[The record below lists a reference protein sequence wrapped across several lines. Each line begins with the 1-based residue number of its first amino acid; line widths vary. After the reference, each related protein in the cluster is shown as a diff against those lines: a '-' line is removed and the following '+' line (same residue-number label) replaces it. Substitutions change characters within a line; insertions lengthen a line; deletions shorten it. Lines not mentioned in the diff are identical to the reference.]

1 MYTFAKQA
9 KQKNYF
15 ATSSCRLVWLRR
27 LRTQRKMRDASDSH
41 EKAGPEIYKTNPIL
55 GGGIKHFFSPAADFA
70 TRPMTSIDA
79 RRHWWGATAST
90 CAPVDNS
97 CEAGELAH
105 VGRRRISVV
114 SANHLDCGNEQ
125 KTRIAENAEC
135 IPNQFATNC
144 STASSSKSCCP
155 QNRGS
160 NSRAFARWFTK
171 SSRLGRR
178 SKWGVG

>member
-1 MYTFAKQA
+1 MYTFASRQNR
-9 KQKNYF
+9 KNNF

-27 LRTQRKMRDASDSH
+27 LRTQRKMRDASDSP

-105 VGRRRISVV
+105 VGHRRAATSKKPESRKTQNASQTSSRRIVRPPLQASL
-114 SANHLDCGNEQ
+114 AAL
-125 KTRIAENAEC
+125 RIAEAIQEH
-135 IPNQFATNC
+135 
-144 STASSSKSCCP
+144 SHD
-155 QNRGS
+155 G
-160 NSRAFARWFTK
+160 
-171 SSRLGRR
+171 
-178 SKWGVG
+178 

>member
-1 MYTFAKQA
+1 
-9 KQKNYF
+9 
-15 ATSSCRLVWLRR
+15 
-27 LRTQRKMRDASDSH
+27 MRDASESL

-79 RRHWWGATAST
+79 RRHWWGAAAST

-105 VGRRRISVV
+105 VGHRRAATSKKPESRRTQEHPKPVRDELFDRLFKQVLLPSE
-114 SANHLDCGNEQ
+114 SR
-125 KTRIAENAEC
+125 K
-135 IPNQFATNC
+135 QF
-144 STASSSKSCCP
+144 K
-155 QNRGS
+155 
-160 NSRAFARWFTK
+160 AFSRWFTK

>member
-1 MYTFAKQA
+1 MYTFASRQNR
-9 KQKNYF
+9 KNNF

-27 LRTQRKMRDASDSH
+27 LRTQRKMRDASDSP

-105 VGRRRISVV
+105 VGHRRISVV
-114 SANHLDCGNEQ
+114 NANHLDCGNEQ

-160 NSRAFARWFTK
+160 NSRHFHDGLQRARA
-171 SSRLGRR
+171 SDAEANG
-178 SKWGVG
+178 G